1 MLKSLGEI
9 SVEFLMWVPGAL
21 AQGET
26 NEIPGQVYVLLLV
39 VVLLAVFMIRRYKGR
54 KTKTVEAAAQYRE
67 GPRAGDENSPSV
79 YGQDARPELEKLS
92 ADLHEFSREME
103 ARMDT
108 KIAYLRGVL
117 DEATQVASRLE
128 GLIERAVEREGDV
141 EPATSS
147 TAPERREVLVRSE
160 PSVQTVGLESIE
172 EAVVESEE
180 LAQLTAAELPTGDG
194 VPEPDEEPV
203 GGAVDITVGPKVTIN
218 HRVIQLHRDG
228 REPGEIAMELNL
240 PRGEVELMINL
251 AESAQN

>member
-128 GLIERAVEREGDV
+128 GLIERAVDREGAV
-141 EPATSS
+141 EPAASS
-147 TAPERREVLVRSE
+147 TAPERREALVRSE
-160 PSVQTVGLESIE
+160 PLVQTAGLESIE
-172 EAVVESEE
+172 DAVESEE
-180 LAQLTAAELPTGDG
+180 LAQLTAAEPPTGDG
-194 VPEPDEEPV
+194 APEPDQEPV
-203 GGAVDITVGPKVTIN
+203 GGAVDITVGPKATIN

-228 REPGEIAMELNL
+228 REPGEIAMELDL